1 MAALVMAPSAWSV
14 YSSQYGSNNFGGLP
28 SAGPALANGRGGPAG
43 FSGGPPSTQRGG
55 SGGGGADVGISSALT
70 TYLEQNRG
78 SATYL
83 VATMN
88 SKSAASIILATS
100 DPVMSVGGFS
110 GRDPILSV
118 DQFAAL
124 VKSGQLRY
132 VLLGGGG
139 GGPGPGGQGSGG
151 AISQWVQA
159 NGTLVP
165 TTQIGG
171 SQTQLYDLGSLQTVA
186 A

>member
-1 MAALVMAPSAWSV
+1 
-14 YSSQYGSNNFGGLP
+14 
-28 SAGPALANGRGGPAG
+28 
-43 FSGGPPSTQRGG
+43 
-55 SGGGGADVGISSALT
+55 
-70 TYLEQNRG
+70 
-78 SATYL
+78 
-83 VATMN
+83 MN
-88 SKSAASIILATS
+88 SKSAASIILATN
-100 DPVMSVGGFS
+100 DPVMSLGGFS

-165 TTQIGG
+165 ATQIGG
-171 SQTQLYDLGSLQTVA
+171 SQTQLYDLGSLQTA
-186 A
+186 TA

>member
-1 MAALVMAPSAWSV
+1 
-14 YSSQYGSNNFGGLP
+14 
-28 SAGPALANGRGGPAG
+28 
-43 FSGGPPSTQRGG
+43 
-55 SGGGGADVGISSALT
+55 
-70 TYLEQNRG
+70 
-78 SATYL
+78 
-83 VATMN
+83 MN
-88 SKSAASIILATS
+88 SKSAASIILATN
-100 DPVMSVGGFS
+100 DPVMSLGGFS

-165 TTQIGG
+165 ATQIGG

-186 A
+186 ASNPMNQGRTR